1 MKFLSLTAALTAL
14 ASFAVAEDL
23 TTYSLVIDRDG
34 AIFTK
39 VLTSTIGNTDA
50 GYAQQYVTNTNI
62 HVYTVGDAEAS
73 SSFWAYVSTATAS
86 A

>member
-1 MKFLSLTAALTAL
+1 MRFLSITAALTAL

-50 GYAQQYVTNTNI
+50 GYAEQYATDTSI

-73 SSFWAYVSTATAS
+73 SSFWAYVSTATAT